1 MTEQEMTALLDRLIA
16 NWEDEVVE
24 FKSGNKNFATDEIG
38 RYFSALSN
46 EANLRGAECAWLVF
60 GVNNKTHAAP
70 GSEYPC
76 DANSLN
82 KPGGLKAQIVEGTS
96 GLSFTGIHVLPRGTN
111 ANVIFFQ
118 IPAAPQGMPVPWKRH
133 YFARAGENLVALGL
147 EKLDAIR
154 SQGLTLDWTAQTVD
168 GVTEDCLDP
177 DALALARSKFV
188 DKHSRTVSPEDVAGW
203 TTNAFLDKL
212 HLIRNGKL
220 TRAAILLL
228 GKSGAAIDV
237 LSPYSPQLVW
247 KLVGEETANDIFY
260 PPFIMATTELYSRIR
275 NVQVR
280 VLPEDQMLATEV
292 PKYNQKSVLEALNNC
307 IAHQDYS
314 RGERVIVTE
323 YVDRLTFWNGG
334 SFFEGEPT
342 DYIAGDHT
350 PHRYRNPL
358 LASAMRELNM
368 IDTLGYGIH
377 SIYIG
382 QAKRYFPLPD
392 YKTTEKSVEMT
403 MYGHV
408 VDIAYSTLLIRR
420 GGEMRLDDI
429 LLLDRV
435 QKGLRIGADA
445 VRHLRSEGLVEGRV
459 PHLHVSAKIAALTG
473 REAEY
478 IRNRERS
485 RKHYHALII
494 DYLEKFKKATRS
506 KIDELLLEEIR
517 GNFSKEEKLSKI
529 SNILSYLRINRKIKN
544 IGTKHDP
551 IWVLFDESKS
561 QDRIQDR
568 SMKSEDSHD

>member
-24 FKSGNKNFATDEIG
+24 FKIGNKNSSADEIG

-46 EANLRGAECAWLVF
+46 EANLRGVDCAWLVF
-60 GVNNKTHAAP
+60 GVDNKTHAAP

-82 KPGGLKAQIVEGTS
+82 KSGGLKAQIVEGTG
-96 GLSFTGIHVLPRGTN
+96 GLSFAGVHVLSRGTN
-111 ANVIFFQ
+111 SNVIFFQ

-154 SQGLTLDWTAQTVD
+154 GQGLTLDWTAQTVD
-168 GVTEDCLDP
+168 GVMVDCLDP
-177 DALALARSKFV
+177 DALTLARNKFA

-203 TTNAFLDKL
+203 TTEAFLDKL
-212 HLIRNGKL
+212 HLLRNGKL

-228 GKSGAAIDV
+228 GKSSTAADV

-247 KLVGEETANDIFY
+247 KLVGEECANDIFY
-260 PPFIMATTELYSRIR
+260 PPFILATTELYSRIR

-280 VLPEDQMLATEV
+280 VLPEDQMLTTEV

-392 YKTTEKSVEMT
+392 YKTTDKSVEMT

-445 VRHLRSEGLVEGRV
+445 VRHLRSEGLIEGRV

-478 IRNRERS
+478 IRNRTKPG
-485 RKHYHALII
+485 KHYHALII

-506 KIDELLLEEIR
+506 KIDELLMDEIR
-517 GNFSKEEKLSKI
+517 GNLSKEEKMSKI
-529 SNILSYLRINRKIKN
+529 SNILSYLRINNKIRN
-544 IGTKHDP
+544 VGTKHDP
-551 IWVLFDESKS
+551 IWVLLGELES
-561 QDRIQDR
+561 QDRIKD
-568 SMKSEDSHD
+568 KSL

>member
-24 FKSGNKNFATDEIG
+24 FKIGNKNSSADEIG

-46 EANLRGAECAWLVF
+46 EANLRGVDCAWLVF
-60 GVNNKTHAAP
+60 GVDNKTHAAP

-82 KPGGLKAQIVEGTS
+82 KSGGLKAQIVEGTG
-96 GLSFTGIHVLPRGTN
+96 GLSFAGVHVLSRGTN
-111 ANVIFFQ
+111 SNVIFFQ
-118 IPAAPQGMPVPWKRH
+118 VPAAPQGMPVPWKRH

-154 SQGLTLDWTAQTVD
+154 GQGLTLDWTAQTVD
-168 GVTEDCLDP
+168 GVMVDCLDP
-177 DALALARSKFV
+177 DALTLARNKFA

-203 TTNAFLDKL
+203 TTEAFLDKL
-212 HLIRNGKL
+212 HLLRNGKL

-228 GKSGAAIDV
+228 GKSSTAADV

-247 KLVGEETANDIFY
+247 KLVGEECANDIFY
-260 PPFIMATTELYSRIR
+260 PPFILATTELYSRIR

-280 VLPEDQMLATEV
+280 VLPEDQMLTTEV

-392 YKTTEKSVEMT
+392 YKTTDKSVEMT

-445 VRHLRSEGLVEGRV
+445 VRHLRSEGLIEGRV

-478 IRNRERS
+478 IRNRTKPG
-485 RKHYHALII
+485 KHYHALII

-506 KIDELLLEEIR
+506 KIDELLMDEIR
-517 GNFSKEEKLSKI
+517 GNLSKEEKLSKI
-529 SNILSYLRINRKIKN
+529 SNILSYLRINNKIRN
-544 IGTKHDP
+544 VGTKHDP
-551 IWVLFDESKS
+551 IWVLLGELES
-561 QDRIQDR
+561 QDRIKD
-568 SMKSEDSHD
+568 KSL

>member
-1 MTEQEMTALLDRLIA
+1 MTEHELTTLLERLIG
-16 NWEDEVVE
+16 NWENEVVE
-24 FKSGNKNFATDEIG
+24 FKSGNKNFSTDEIG

-82 KPGGLKAQIVEGTS
+82 KSGGLKSQIVEGTG
-96 GLSFTGIHVLPRGTN
+96 GLSFAGVHVLPRGTN

-118 IPAAPQGMPVPWKRH
+118 IPVAPQGMPVPWKRH

-154 SQGLTLDWTAQTVD
+154 GQGLTLDWTAQTVD
-168 GVTEDCLDP
+168 GVTVDCLDP
-177 DALALARSKFV
+177 DALTLARSKFA

-203 TTNAFLDKL
+203 TTEAFLDKL
-212 HLIRNGKL
+212 HLLRNGKL

-228 GKSGAAIDV
+228 GKSGAAADV

-247 KLVGEETANDIFY
+247 KLVGEECANDIFY
-260 PPFIMATTELYSRIR
+260 PPFILATTELYSRIR

-280 VLPEDQMLATEV
+280 VLPEDQMLTTEV

-314 RGERVIVTE
+314 RGERIIVTE

-334 SFFEGEPT
+334 SFFEGVPT

-392 YKTTEKSVEMT
+392 YKTTDKSVEMT

-445 VRHLRSEGLVEGRV
+445 VRHLRSEGLIEGRV
-459 PHLHVSAKIAALTG
+459 PHLHISAKVAALTNQK
-473 REAEY
+473 AAY
-478 IRNRERS
+478 MKKKERTGA
-485 RKHYHALII
+485 HYRGLLI
-494 DYLEKFKKATRS
+494 DYIGKFNGLTRAE
-506 KIDELLLEEIR
+506 INEYMLEEIR
-517 GNFSKEEKLSKI
+517 GDLSESEKLTKI
-529 SNILSYLRINRKIKN
+529 SNLLTYLRRKGDIHN
-544 IGTKHDP
+544 SGTDTKPLWKLTDKARQALL
-551 IWVLFDESKS
+551 VKETC
-561 QDRIQDR
+561 Q
-568 SMKSEDSHD
+568 

>member
-24 FKSGNKNFATDEIG
+24 FKIGNKNSSADEIG

-46 EANLRGAECAWLVF
+46 EANLRGADCAWLVF
-60 GVNNKTHAAP
+60 GVDNKTHAVP

-76 DANSLN
+76 DVNSLN
-82 KPGGLKAQIVEGTS
+82 KSGGLKAQIVEGTG
-96 GLSFTGIHVLPRGTN
+96 GLSFAGVHVLSRGTN
-111 ANVIFFQ
+111 SNVIFFQ

-154 SQGLTLDWTAQTVD
+154 GQGLTLDWTAQTVD
-168 GVTEDCLDP
+168 GVTVDCLDS
-177 DALALARSKFV
+177 DALTLARSKFA
-188 DKHSRTVSPEDVAGW
+188 DKHSRTVSPEDVTGW
-203 TTNAFLDKL
+203 TTEAFLDKL
-212 HLIRNGKL
+212 HLLRNGKL

-228 GKSGAAIDV
+228 GKSSTAADV

-247 KLVGEETANDIFY
+247 KLVGEECANDIFY
-260 PPFIMATTELYSRIR
+260 PPFILATTELYSRIR

-280 VLPEDQMLATEV
+280 VLPEDQMLTTEV

-392 YKTTEKSVEMT
+392 YKTTDKSVEMT

-445 VRHLRSEGLVEGRV
+445 VRHLRSEGLIEGRV

-478 IRNRERS
+478 IRNRTKPG
-485 RKHYHALII
+485 KHYHALII

-506 KIDELLLEEIR
+506 KIDELLLDEIR
-517 GNFSKEEKLSKI
+517 GNLSKEEKLSKI
-529 SNILSYLRINRKIKN
+529 SNILSYLRINNKIRN
-544 IGTKHDP
+544 VGTKHDP
-551 IWVLFDESKS
+551 IWVLLRESES
-561 QDRIQDR
+561 QDRIKD
-568 SMKSEDSHD
+568 KSL

>member
-1 MTEQEMTALLDRLIA
+1 MTELEMAAVLNRLIA

-24 FKSGNKNFATDEIG
+24 FKLGSKNVATDEIG

-46 EANLRGAECAWLVF
+46 EANLRGTECAWLVF
-60 GVNNKTHAAP
+60 GVNNKTRGIP
-70 GSEYPC
+70 GCEYPC
-76 DANSLN
+76 DANALN
-82 KPGGLKAQIVEGTS
+82 KSGGLKAQIVEGTG
-96 GLSFTGIHVLPRGTN
+96 GLSFAGIHVLPRGED
-111 ANVIFFQ
+111 ANVILFQ

-154 SQGLTLDWTAQTVD
+154 GQGLALDWTAQTVD
-168 GVTEDCLDP
+168 DVTVDCLDP
-177 DALALARSKFV
+177 DAVTLARSMFA
-188 DKHSRTVSPEDVAGW
+188 DKHSRTVSPEDVAAW
-203 TTNAFLDKL
+203 TTEAFLDKL
-212 HLIRNGKL
+212 HLLRNGKL

-228 GKSGAAIDV
+228 GKSSVAVDV

-247 KLVGEETANDIFY
+247 KLVGEECANDIFY
-260 PPFIMATTELYSRIR
+260 PPFILATTELYSRIR

-280 VLPEDQMLATEV
+280 VLPEDQMLTTEV

-334 SFFEGEPT
+334 CFFEGTPT

-392 YKTTEKSVEMT
+392 YKTTDASVEMT
-403 MYGHV
+403 IYGHV

-435 QKGLRIGADA
+435 QKGLRISADA
-445 VRHLRSEGLVEGRV
+445 VRHLRSAGLVEGRV
-459 PHLHVSAKIAALTG
+459 PRLHVSAKVAALTG
-473 REAEY
+473 LEAEY
-478 IRNRERS
+478 IRNHEKPGR
-485 RKHYHALII
+485 HYRTLII

-506 KIDELLLEEIR
+506 KIDELLLDEIR
-517 GNFSKEEKLSKI
+517 GNFSREEKLSRI
-529 SNILSYLRINRKIKN
+529 SNILSYLRINKKIRN
-544 IGTKHDP
+544 VGTKHDP
-551 IWVLFDESKS
+551 IWVLFGEPKS
-561 QDRIQDR
+561 QDRNSR
-568 SMKSEDSHD
+568 

>member
-24 FKSGNKNFATDEIG
+24 FKIGNKNSSADEIG

-46 EANLRGAECAWLVF
+46 EANLRGADCAWLVF
-60 GVNNKTHAAP
+60 GVDNKTHAAP

-82 KPGGLKAQIVEGTS
+82 KSGGLKAQIVEGTG
-96 GLSFTGIHVLPRGTN
+96 GLSFAGVHVLSRGTN
-111 ANVIFFQ
+111 SNVIFFQ

-154 SQGLTLDWTAQTVD
+154 GQGLTLDWTAQTVD
-168 GVTEDCLDP
+168 GVMVDCLDP
-177 DALALARSKFV
+177 DALTLARNKFA

-203 TTNAFLDKL
+203 TTEAFLDKL
-212 HLIRNGKL
+212 HLLRNGKL

-228 GKSGAAIDV
+228 GKSSTAADV

-247 KLVGEETANDIFY
+247 KLVGEECANDIFY
-260 PPFIMATTELYSRIR
+260 PPFILATTELYSRIR

-280 VLPEDQMLATEV
+280 VLPEDQMLTTEV

-392 YKTTEKSVEMT
+392 YKTTDKSVEMT

-445 VRHLRSEGLVEGRV
+445 VRHLRSEGLIEGRV

-478 IRNRERS
+478 IRNRTKPG
-485 RKHYHALII
+485 KHYHALII

-506 KIDELLLEEIR
+506 KIDELLLDEIR
-517 GNFSKEEKLSKI
+517 GNLSKEEKMSKI
-529 SNILSYLRINRKIKN
+529 SNILSYLRINNKIRN
-544 IGTKHDP
+544 VGTKHDP
-551 IWVLFDESKS
+551 IWVLLGELES
-561 QDRIQDR
+561 QDRIKD
-568 SMKSEDSHD
+568 KSL

>member
-24 FKSGNKNFATDEIG
+24 FKIGNKNSSADEIG

-46 EANLRGAECAWLVF
+46 EANLRGADCAWLVF
-60 GVNNKTHAAP
+60 GVDNKTHAAP

-82 KPGGLKAQIVEGTS
+82 KSGGLKAQIVEGTG
-96 GLSFTGIHVLPRGTN
+96 GLSFAGVHVLSRGTN
-111 ANVIFFQ
+111 SNVIFFQ

-154 SQGLTLDWTAQTVD
+154 GQGLTLDWTAQTVD
-168 GVTEDCLDP
+168 GVMVDCLDP
-177 DALALARSKFV
+177 DALTLARSKFA

-203 TTNAFLDKL
+203 TTEAFLDKL
-212 HLIRNGKL
+212 HLLRNGKL

-228 GKSGAAIDV
+228 GKSSTAADV

-247 KLVGEETANDIFY
+247 KLVGEECANDIFY
-260 PPFIMATTELYSRIR
+260 PPFILATTELYSRIR

-280 VLPEDQMLATEV
+280 VLPEDQMLTTEV

-392 YKTTEKSVEMT
+392 YKTTDKSVEMT

-445 VRHLRSEGLVEGRV
+445 VRHLRSEGLIEGRV

-478 IRNRERS
+478 IRNRTKPG
-485 RKHYHALII
+485 KHYHALII

-506 KIDELLLEEIR
+506 KIDELLMDEIR
-517 GNFSKEEKLSKI
+517 GNLSKEEKLSKI
-529 SNILSYLRINRKIKN
+529 SNILSYLRINNKIRN
-544 IGTKHDP
+544 VGTKHDP
-551 IWVLFDESKS
+551 IWVLLRKSES
-561 QDRIQDR
+561 QDRIQD
-568 SMKSEDSHD
+568 KSL

>member
-1 MTEQEMTALLDRLIA
+1 MTEHELTTLLERLIG
-16 NWEDEVVE
+16 NWENEVVE
-24 FKSGNKNFATDEIG
+24 FKSGNKNFSTDEIG

-46 EANLRGAECAWLVF
+46 EANLRGADCAWLVF

-82 KPGGLKAQIVEGTS
+82 KSGGLKSQIVEGTG
-96 GLSFTGIHVLPRGTN
+96 GLSFAGVHVLPRGTN

-154 SQGLTLDWTAQTVD
+154 GQGLKLDWTAQTVD
-168 GVTEDCLDP
+168 GVTVDCLDS
-177 DALALARSKFV
+177 DALTLARSKFA

-203 TTNAFLDKL
+203 TTEAFLDKL
-212 HLIRNGKL
+212 HLLRNGKL

-228 GKSGAAIDV
+228 GKSGAAADV

-247 KLVGEETANDIFY
+247 KLVGEECANDIFY
-260 PPFIMATTELYSRIR
+260 PPFILATTELYSRIR

-280 VLPEDQMLATEV
+280 VLPEDQMLTTEV

-314 RGERVIVTE
+314 RGERIIVTE

-334 SFFEGEPT
+334 SFFEGVPT

-392 YKTTEKSVEMT
+392 YKTTDKSVEMT

-445 VRHLRSEGLVEGRV
+445 VRHLRSEGLIEGRV
-459 PHLHVSAKIAALTG
+459 PHLHVSAKVAALTNQK
-473 REAEY
+473 AAY
-478 IRNRERS
+478 MKKKERTGA
-485 RKHYHALII
+485 HYRGLLI
-494 DYLEKFKKATRS
+494 DYIGKFNGLTRAE
-506 KIDELLLEEIR
+506 INEYMLEEIR
-517 GNFSKEEKLSKI
+517 GDLSESEKLTKI
-529 SNILSYLRINRKIKN
+529 GNLLTYLRRKGDIRN
-544 IGTKHDP
+544 SGTDTKPLWKLTDKARQALL
-551 IWVLFDESKS
+551 VKETC
-561 QDRIQDR
+561 Q
-568 SMKSEDSHD
+568 

>member
-1 MTEQEMTALLDRLIA
+1 MTEQELTTLLERLIG
-16 NWEDEVVE
+16 NWENEVVE
-24 FKSGNKNFATDEIG
+24 FKSGNKNFSTDEIG

-46 EANLRGAECAWLVF
+46 EANLRGTDCAWLVF

-82 KPGGLKAQIVEGTS
+82 KSGGLKAQIVEGTG
-96 GLSFTGIHVLPRGTN
+96 GLSFAGIHVLPRGTN

-133 YFARAGENLVALGL
+133 YFARAGENVVALGL

-154 SQGLTLDWTAQTVD
+154 GQGLTLDWTAQTVD
-168 GVTEDCLDP
+168 GVTMDSLDP
-177 DALALARSKFV
+177 DALALARSKFA

-203 TTNAFLDKL
+203 TTEAFLDKL
-212 HLIRNGKL
+212 HLLRNGKL

-228 GKSGAAIDV
+228 GKSGTAADV

-247 KLVGEETANDIFY
+247 KLVGEECANDIFY
-260 PPFIMATTELYSRIR
+260 PPFILATTELYSRIR

-280 VLPEDQMLATEV
+280 VWPEDQRLTTEV

-392 YKTTEKSVEMT
+392 YKTTDKSVEMT

-445 VRHLRSEGLVEGRV
+445 VRHLRSEGLIEGRV
-459 PHLHVSAKIAALTG
+459 PHLHVSAKIAALTNQK
-473 REAEY
+473 AAY
-478 IRNRERS
+478 MKKKERTGAHH
-485 RKHYHALII
+485 RGLLI
-494 DYLEKFKKATRS
+494 DYIGKFNGLTRAE
-506 KIDELLLEEIR
+506 INEYMLEEIR
-517 GNFSKEEKLSKI
+517 GDLSESEKLTKI
-529 SNILSYLRINRKIKN
+529 SNLLTYLRRKGDIYN
-544 IGTKHDP
+544 SGTDTKPLWKLTDKARKALL
-551 IWVLFDESKS
+551 VKETC
-561 QDRIQDR
+561 Q
-568 SMKSEDSHD
+568 

>member
-1 MTEQEMTALLDRLIA
+1 MTEHELTTLLERLIG
-16 NWEDEVVE
+16 NWENEVVE
-24 FKSGNKNFATDEIG
+24 FKSGNKNFSTDEIG

-82 KPGGLKAQIVEGTS
+82 KSGGLKSQIVEGTG
-96 GLSFTGIHVLPRGTN
+96 GLSFAGVHVLPRGTN

-154 SQGLTLDWTAQTVD
+154 GQGLTLDWTAQTVD
-168 GVTEDCLDP
+168 GVTVDCLDP
-177 DALALARSKFV
+177 DALTLARSKFA

-203 TTNAFLDKL
+203 TTEAFLDKL
-212 HLIRNGKL
+212 HLLRNGKL

-228 GKSGAAIDV
+228 GKSGAAADV

-247 KLVGEETANDIFY
+247 KLVGEECANDIFY
-260 PPFIMATTELYSRIR
+260 PPFILATTELYSRIR

-280 VLPEDQMLATEV
+280 VLPEDQMLTTEV

-314 RGERVIVTE
+314 RGERIIVTE

-334 SFFEGEPT
+334 SFFEGVPT

-392 YKTTEKSVEMT
+392 YKTTYKSVEMT

-445 VRHLRSEGLVEGRV
+445 VRHLRSEGLIEGRV
-459 PHLHVSAKIAALTG
+459 PHLHISAKVAALTNQK
-473 REAEY
+473 AAY
-478 IRNRERS
+478 MKKKERTGA
-485 RKHYHALII
+485 HYRGLLI
-494 DYLEKFKKATRS
+494 DYIGKFNGLTRAE
-506 KIDELLLEEIR
+506 INEYMLEEIR
-517 GNFSKEEKLSKI
+517 GDLSKSEKLTKI
-529 SNILSYLRINRKIKN
+529 SNLLTYLRRKGDK
-544 IGTKHDP
+544 G
-551 IWVLFDESKS
+551 
-561 QDRIQDR
+561 
-568 SMKSEDSHD
+568 

>member
-1 MTEQEMTALLDRLIA
+1 MTEQELTTQLERLIG
-16 NWEDEVVE
+16 NWENEVVE
-24 FKSGNKNFATDEIG
+24 FKSGNKNFSTDEIG

-82 KPGGLKAQIVEGTS
+82 KSGGLKSQIVEGTG
-96 GLSFTGIHVLPRGTN
+96 GLSFAGVHVLPRGTN

-154 SQGLTLDWTAQTVD
+154 GQGLTLDWTAQTVD
-168 GVTEDCLDP
+168 GVTVDCLDP
-177 DALALARSKFV
+177 DALTLARSKFA
-188 DKHSRTVSPEDVAGW
+188 DKHSRMVSPEDVAGW
-203 TTNAFLDKL
+203 TTEAFLDKL
-212 HLIRNGKL
+212 HLLRNGKL

-228 GKSGAAIDV
+228 GKSGTAADV

-247 KLVGEETANDIFY
+247 KLVGEECANDIFY
-260 PPFIMATTELYSRIR
+260 PPFILATTELYSRIR

-280 VLPEDQMLATEV
+280 VLPEDQMLTTEV

-334 SFFEGEPT
+334 SFFEGEPA

-392 YKTTEKSVEMT
+392 YKTTDKSVEMT

-445 VRHLRSEGLVEGRV
+445 VRHLRSEGLIEGRV
-459 PHLHVSAKIAALTG
+459 PHLHVSAKIAALTNQK
-473 REAEY
+473 AAY
-478 IRNRERS
+478 MKKKERTGA
-485 RKHYHALII
+485 HYRGLLI
-494 DYLEKFKKATRS
+494 DYIGKFNGLTRAE
-506 KIDELLLEEIR
+506 INEYMLEEIR
-517 GNFSKEEKLSKI
+517 GDLSESEKLTKI
-529 SNILSYLRINRKIKN
+529 SNLLTYLRRKGDIYN
-544 IGTKHDP
+544 SGTDTKPLWKLTDKARQALL
-551 IWVLFDESKS
+551 VKETC
-561 QDRIQDR
+561 Q
-568 SMKSEDSHD
+568 

>member
-1 MTEQEMTALLDRLIA
+1 MTEQELTTLLERLIG
-16 NWEDEVVE
+16 NWENEVVE
-24 FKSGNKNFATDEIG
+24 FKSGNKNFSTDEIG

-82 KPGGLKAQIVEGTS
+82 KSGGLKAQIVEGTG
-96 GLSFTGIHVLPRGTN
+96 GLSFAGIHVLPRGTN

-133 YFARAGENLVALGL
+133 YFARAGENVVALGL

-154 SQGLTLDWTAQTVD
+154 GQGLTLDWTAQTVD
-168 GVTEDCLDP
+168 GVTMDSLDP
-177 DALALARSKFV
+177 DALALARSKFA

-203 TTNAFLDKL
+203 TTEAFLDKL
-212 HLIRNGKL
+212 HLLRNGKL

-228 GKSGAAIDV
+228 GKSGTAADV

-247 KLVGEETANDIFY
+247 KLVGEECANDIFY
-260 PPFIMATTELYSRIR
+260 PPFILATTELYSRIR

-280 VLPEDQMLATEV
+280 VLPEDQMLTTEV

-392 YKTTEKSVEMT
+392 YKTTDKSVEMT

-445 VRHLRSEGLVEGRV
+445 VRHLRSEGLIEGRV
-459 PHLHVSAKIAALTG
+459 PHLHVSAKIAALTNQK
-473 REAEY
+473 AAY
-478 IRNRERS
+478 MKKKERTGA
-485 RKHYHALII
+485 HYRGLLI
-494 DYLEKFKKATRS
+494 DYIGKFNGLTRAE
-506 KIDELLLEEIR
+506 INEYMLEEIR
-517 GNFSKEEKLSKI
+517 GDLSESEKLTKI
-529 SNILSYLRINRKIKN
+529 SNLLTYLRRKGDIYN
-544 IGTKHDP
+544 SGTDTKPLWKLTDKARQALL
-551 IWVLFDESKS
+551 VKETC
-561 QDRIQDR
+561 Q
-568 SMKSEDSHD
+568 

>member
-24 FKSGNKNFATDEIG
+24 FKIGNKNSSADEIG

-46 EANLRGAECAWLVF
+46 EANLRGADCAWLVF
-60 GVNNKTHAAP
+60 GVDNKTHAAP

-82 KPGGLKAQIVEGTS
+82 KSGGLKAQIVEGTG
-96 GLSFTGIHVLPRGTN
+96 GLSFAGVHVLSRGTN
-111 ANVIFFQ
+111 SNVIFFQ

-154 SQGLTLDWTAQTVD
+154 GQGLTLDWTAQTVD
-168 GVTEDCLDP
+168 GVTVDCLDS
-177 DALALARSKFV
+177 DALTLARSKFA
-188 DKHSRTVSPEDVAGW
+188 DKHSRTVSPEDVTGW
-203 TTNAFLDKL
+203 TTEAFLDKL
-212 HLIRNGKL
+212 HLLRNGKL

-228 GKSGAAIDV
+228 GKSSTAADV

-247 KLVGEETANDIFY
+247 KLVGEECANDIFY
-260 PPFIMATTELYSRIR
+260 PPFILATTELYSRIR

-280 VLPEDQMLATEV
+280 VLPEDQMLTTEV

-392 YKTTEKSVEMT
+392 YKTTDKSVEMT

-445 VRHLRSEGLVEGRV
+445 VRHLRSEGLIEGRV

-478 IRNRERS
+478 IRNRTKPG
-485 RKHYHALII
+485 KHYHALII

-506 KIDELLLEEIR
+506 KIDELLLDEIR
-517 GNFSKEEKLSKI
+517 GNLSKEEKLSKI
-529 SNILSYLRINRKIKN
+529 SNILSYLRINKKIRN
-544 IGTKHDP
+544 VGTKHDP
-551 IWVLFDESKS
+551 IWVLLRESES
-561 QDRIQDR
+561 QDRIKD
-568 SMKSEDSHD
+568 KSL

>member
-82 KPGGLKAQIVEGTS
+82 KPGGLKAQIVEGTG
-96 GLSFTGIHVLPRGTN
+96 GLSFTGIHVLPRGAN

-154 SQGLTLDWTAQTVD
+154 SQGLTLDWTAQTVE

-177 DALALARSKFV
+177 DALALARSKFI
-188 DKHSRTVSPEDVAGW
+188 DKHSRTVSPEDVARW

-377 SIYIG
+377 SIYMG

-392 YKTTEKSVEMT
+392 YKTTDTSVEMT

>member
-24 FKSGNKNFATDEIG
+24 FKIGNKNSSADEIG

-46 EANLRGAECAWLVF
+46 EANLRGADCAWLVF
-60 GVNNKTHAAP
+60 GVDNKTHAAP

-82 KPGGLKAQIVEGTS
+82 KSGGLKAQIVEGTG
-96 GLSFTGIHVLPRGTN
+96 GLSFAGVHVLSRGTN
-111 ANVIFFQ
+111 SNVIFFQ

-154 SQGLTLDWTAQTVD
+154 GQGLTLDWTAQTVD
-168 GVTEDCLDP
+168 GVTVNCLDS
-177 DALALARSKFV
+177 DALTLARSKFA
-188 DKHSRTVSPEDVAGW
+188 DKHSRTVSPEDVTGW
-203 TTNAFLDKL
+203 TTEAFLDKL
-212 HLIRNGKL
+212 HLLRNGKL

-228 GKSGAAIDV
+228 GKSSTAADV

-247 KLVGEETANDIFY
+247 KLVGEECANDIFY
-260 PPFIMATTELYSRIR
+260 PPFILATTELYSRIR

-280 VLPEDQMLATEV
+280 VLPEDQMLTTEV

-392 YKTTEKSVEMT
+392 YKTTDKSVEMT

-445 VRHLRSEGLVEGRV
+445 VRHLRSEGLIEGRV

-478 IRNRERS
+478 IRNRTKPG
-485 RKHYHALII
+485 KHYHALII

-506 KIDELLLEEIR
+506 KIDELLLDEIR
-517 GNFSKEEKLSKI
+517 GNLSKEEKLSKI
-529 SNILSYLRINRKIKN
+529 SNILSYLRINNKIRN
-544 IGTKHDP
+544 VGTKHDP
-551 IWVLFDESKS
+551 IWVLLRESES
-561 QDRIQDR
+561 QDRIKD
-568 SMKSEDSHD
+568 KSL

>member
-1 MTEQEMTALLDRLIA
+1 
-16 NWEDEVVE
+16 
-24 FKSGNKNFATDEIG
+24 
-38 RYFSALSN
+38 
-46 EANLRGAECAWLVF
+46 
-60 GVNNKTHAAP
+60 
-70 GSEYPC
+70 
-76 DANSLN
+76 
-82 KPGGLKAQIVEGTS
+82 
-96 GLSFTGIHVLPRGTN
+96 
-111 ANVIFFQ
+111 
-118 IPAAPQGMPVPWKRH
+118 MPVPWKRH

-154 SQGLTLDWTAQTVD
+154 GQGLTLDWTAQTVD
-168 GVTEDCLDP
+168 GVTVDCLDP
-177 DALALARSKFV
+177 DALTLARSKFA

-203 TTNAFLDKL
+203 TTEAFLYKL
-212 HLIRNGKL
+212 HLLRNGKL

-228 GKSGAAIDV
+228 GKSGAAADV

-247 KLVGEETANDIFY
+247 KLVGEECANDIFY
-260 PPFIMATTELYSRIR
+260 PPFILATTELYSRIR

-280 VLPEDQMLATEV
+280 VLPEDQMLTTEV

-334 SFFEGEPT
+334 SFFEGEPA

-392 YKTTEKSVEMT
+392 YKTTDKSVEMT

-445 VRHLRSEGLVEGRV
+445 VRHLRSEGLIEGRV
-459 PHLHVSAKIAALTG
+459 PHLHVSAKIAALTNQK
-473 REAEY
+473 AAY
-478 IRNRERS
+478 MKKKERTGA
-485 RKHYHALII
+485 HYRGLLI
-494 DYLEKFKKATRS
+494 DYIGKFNGLTRAE
-506 KIDELLLEEIR
+506 INEYMLEEIR
-517 GNFSKEEKLSKI
+517 GDLSESEKLTKI
-529 SNILSYLRINRKIKN
+529 SNLLTYLRRKGDIYN
-544 IGTKHDP
+544 SGTDTKPLWKLTDKARQALL
-551 IWVLFDESKS
+551 VKETC
-561 QDRIQDR
+561 Q
-568 SMKSEDSHD
+568 

>member
-1 MTEQEMTALLDRLIA
+1 MTEREMTGLLDRLIA

-24 FKSGNKNFATDEIG
+24 FKIGNKNSSADEIG
-38 RYFSALSN
+38 KYFSALSN

-82 KPGGLKAQIVEGTS
+82 KSGGLKAQIVEGTG
-96 GLSFTGIHVLPRGTN
+96 GLSFAGIHVLPRGTN

-133 YFARAGENLVALGL
+133 YFARAGENVVALGL

-154 SQGLTLDWTAQTVD
+154 GQGLTLDWTAQTVD
-168 GVTEDCLDP
+168 GVTMDSLDP
-177 DALALARSKFV
+177 DALALARSKFA

-203 TTNAFLDKL
+203 TTEAFLDKL
-212 HLIRNGKL
+212 HLLRNGKL

-228 GKSGAAIDV
+228 GKSGAAADV

-247 KLVGEETANDIFY
+247 KLVGEECANDIFY
-260 PPFIMATTELYSRIR
+260 PPFILATTELYSRIR

-280 VLPEDQMLATEV
+280 VLPEDQMLTTEV

-314 RGERVIVTE
+314 RGERIIVTE

-334 SFFEGEPT
+334 SFFEGVPT

-392 YKTTEKSVEMT
+392 YKTTDKSVEMT

-445 VRHLRSEGLVEGRV
+445 VRHLRSEGLIEGRV
-459 PHLHVSAKIAALTG
+459 PHLHISAKVAALTNQK
-473 REAEY
+473 AAY
-478 IRNRERS
+478 MKKKERTGA
-485 RKHYHALII
+485 HYRGLLI
-494 DYLEKFKKATRS
+494 DYIGKFNGLTRAE
-506 KIDELLLEEIR
+506 INEYMLEEIR
-517 GNFSKEEKLSKI
+517 GDLSESEKLT
-529 SNILSYLRINRKIKN
+529 KN
-544 IGTKHDP
+544 QQFIDVFAPK
-551 IWVLFDESKS
+551 
-561 QDRIQDR
+561 R
-568 SMKSEDSHD
+568 

>member
-1 MTEQEMTALLDRLIA
+1 MTEEEMTALLDRLIA

-24 FKSGNKNFATDEIG
+24 FKLGNKNFATDEIG

-46 EANLRGAECAWLVF
+46 EANLRGADCAWLVF
-60 GVNNKTHAAP
+60 GVNNKTRGIP
-70 GSEYPC
+70 GCEYPC
-76 DANSLN
+76 DANTLN
-82 KPGGLKAQIVEGTS
+82 KSGGLKAQIVEGTG
-96 GLSFTGIHVLPRGTN
+96 GLSFAGVHVLPRDAN
-111 ANVIFFQ
+111 ANVILFQ

-154 SQGLTLDWTAQTVD
+154 GQGLTLDWTAQTVD
-168 GVTEDCLDP
+168 GVTADCLDAE
-177 DALALARSKFV
+177 ALTLARSKFA

-203 TTNAFLDKL
+203 TTEAFLDKL
-212 HLIRNGKL
+212 HLLRNGKL

-228 GKSGAAIDV
+228 GKSGTAVDV

-247 KLVGEETANDIFY
+247 KLVGEECANDIFY
-260 PPFIMATTELYSRIR
+260 PPFILATTELYSRIR

-280 VLPEDQMLATEV
+280 VLPEDQMLTTEV

-377 SIYIG
+377 SIYVG

-392 YKTTEKSVEMT
+392 YKTTDASVEMT

-435 QKGLRIGADA
+435 QKGLRINADA

-459 PHLHVSAKIAALTG
+459 PHLHVSAKVAALTG

-478 IRNRERS
+478 VKSKRRGNQRLMSLIR
-485 RKHYHALII
+485 
-494 DYLEKFKKATRS
+494 DYLEQWHTADRS
-506 KIDELLLEEIR
+506 KINELLVDELEQELTVQQKMSRITNILVSMRRRGEIVNVGTDR
-517 GNFSKEEKLSKI
+517 ASIWKLS
-529 SNILSYLRINRKIKN
+529 
-544 IGTKHDP
+544 
-551 IWVLFDESKS
+551 
-561 QDRIQDR
+561 
-568 SMKSEDSHD
+568 

>member
-1 MTEQEMTALLDRLIA
+1 MTEQELTTQLERLIG
-16 NWEDEVVE
+16 NWENEVVE
-24 FKSGNKNFATDEIG
+24 FKSGNKNFSTDEIG

-82 KPGGLKAQIVEGTS
+82 KSGGLKSQIVEGTG
-96 GLSFTGIHVLPRGTN
+96 GLSFAGVHVLPRGTN

-154 SQGLTLDWTAQTVD
+154 GQGLTLDWTAQTVD
-168 GVTEDCLDP
+168 GVTVDCLDP
-177 DALALARSKFV
+177 DALTLARSKFA
-188 DKHSRTVSPEDVAGW
+188 DKHSRTVSPEDVARW
-203 TTNAFLDKL
+203 TTEAFLDKL
-212 HLIRNGKL
+212 HLLRNGKL

-228 GKSGAAIDV
+228 GKSGAAADV

-247 KLVGEETANDIFY
+247 KLVGEECANDIFY
-260 PPFIMATTELYSRIR
+260 PPFILATTELYSRIR

-280 VLPEDQMLATEV
+280 VLPEDQMLTTEV

-334 SFFEGEPT
+334 SFFEGEPA

-392 YKTTEKSVEMT
+392 YKTTDKSVEMT

-445 VRHLRSEGLVEGRV
+445 VRHLRSEGLIEGRV
-459 PHLHVSAKIAALTG
+459 PHLHVSAKIAALTNQK
-473 REAEY
+473 AAY
-478 IRNRERS
+478 MKKKERTGA
-485 RKHYHALII
+485 HYRGLLI
-494 DYLEKFKKATRS
+494 DYIGKFNGLTRAE
-506 KIDELLLEEIR
+506 INEYMLEEIR
-517 GNFSKEEKLSKI
+517 GDLSESEKLTKI
-529 SNILSYLRINRKIKN
+529 SNLLTYLRRKGDIYN
-544 IGTKHDP
+544 SGTDTKPLWKLTDKARQALL
-551 IWVLFDESKS
+551 VKETC
-561 QDRIQDR
+561 Q
-568 SMKSEDSHD
+568 

>member
-1 MTEQEMTALLDRLIA
+1 MTEQEMTALLNQLIE

-24 FKSGNKNFATDEIG
+24 FKSGNKNFSTDEIG

-46 EANLRGAECAWLVF
+46 EANLRGAECSWLVF
-60 GVNNKTHAAP
+60 GVNNKTHAVP

-260 PPFIMATTELYSRIR
+260 PPFIMATTELYSRVR
-275 NVQVR
+275 SVQVR

-392 YKTTEKSVEMT
+392 YKMTDTSVEMT

-435 QKGLRIGADA
+435 QKGLRISADA
-445 VRHLRSEGLVEGRV
+445 VRHLRSEGLIEGRV

-478 IRNRERS
+478 VKSKRRS
-485 RKHYHALII
+485 NKRLMSLVR
-494 DYLEKFKKATRS
+494 DYLEQWQTADRS
-506 KIDELLLEEIR
+506 KINELLVEELEQDLSMQQKMSRITNILASMRRRGEIVNVGTDR
-517 GNFSKEEKLSKI
+517 ASIWKLS
-529 SNILSYLRINRKIKN
+529 
-544 IGTKHDP
+544 
-551 IWVLFDESKS
+551 
-561 QDRIQDR
+561 
-568 SMKSEDSHD
+568 

>member
-1 MTEQEMTALLDRLIA
+1 MTEQDLTTLLERLIG
-16 NWEDEVVE
+16 NWENEVAE
-24 FKSGNKNFATDEIG
+24 FKSGNKNLSTDEIG

-46 EANLRGAECAWLVF
+46 EANLRGVECAWLVF

-76 DANSLN
+76 DANTLN
-82 KPGGLKAQIVEGTS
+82 KSGGLKAQIVEGTG
-96 GLSFTGIHVLPRGTN
+96 GLSFGGVHVPSRGMN

-133 YFARAGENLVALGL
+133 YYARAGENLVALGL

-154 SQGLTLDWTAQTVD
+154 SQGLTLDWTAQIVD

-177 DALALARSKFV
+177 DALALARSKFA
-188 DKHSRTVSPEDVAGW
+188 DKHSRTVTPEDVAGW
-203 TTNAFLDKL
+203 STKAFLDKL
-212 HLIRNGKL
+212 HLLRNGKL

-228 GKSGAAIDV
+228 GKSGAAVDV
-237 LSPYSPQLVW
+237 LSPYAPQLVW
-247 KLVGEETANDIFY
+247 KLVGEECANDIFY
-260 PPFIMATTELYSRIR
+260 PPFILATTDLYSRIR

-280 VLPEDQMLATEV
+280 VLPEDQMLTTEV

-314 RGERVIVTE
+314 RGERVVVTE

-334 SFFEGEPT
+334 SFFEGEPK

-350 PHRYRNPL
+350 PRRYRNPL

-382 QAKRYFPLPD
+382 QAKRYFPLPA
-392 YKTTEKSVEMT
+392 YRTTDKSVEMT

-435 QKGLRIGADA
+435 QKGFHIGADA
-445 VRHLRSEGLVEGRV
+445 VRHLRSEGLIEGRV
-459 PHLHVSAKIAALTG
+459 PHLHVSAKVAALTG
-473 REAEY
+473 HEAEY
-478 IRNRERS
+478 VKSRRRS
-485 RKHYHALII
+485 GRRLQSLIK
-494 DYLEKFKKATRS
+494 DYLTQWKTADRKKINELL
-506 KIDELLLEEIR
+506 IDEFDRDMETA
-517 GNFSKEEKLSKI
+517 KKMSKI
-529 SNILSYLRINRKIKN
+529 SNLIAVLRRNGEIVNA
-544 IGTKHDP
+544 GTDHNP
-551 IWVLFDESKS
+551 IWKLTKTNEEV
-561 QDRIQDR
+561 
-568 SMKSEDSHD
+568 

>member
-1 MTEQEMTALLDRLIA
+1 MTEQELTTLLERLIG
-16 NWEDEVVE
+16 NWENEVVE
-24 FKSGNKNFATDEIG
+24 FKSGNKNFSTDEIG

-46 EANLRGAECAWLVF
+46 EANLRGTDCAWLVF

-82 KPGGLKAQIVEGTS
+82 KSGGLKAQIVEGTG
-96 GLSFTGIHVLPRGTN
+96 GLSFAGIHVLPRGTN

-133 YFARAGENLVALGL
+133 YFARAGENVVALGL

-154 SQGLTLDWTAQTVD
+154 GQGLTLDWTAQTVD
-168 GVTEDCLDP
+168 GVTMDSLDP
-177 DALALARSKFV
+177 DALALARSKFA

-203 TTNAFLDKL
+203 TTEAFLDKL
-212 HLIRNGKL
+212 HLLRNGKL

-228 GKSGAAIDV
+228 GKSGTAADV

-247 KLVGEETANDIFY
+247 KLVGEECANDIFY
-260 PPFIMATTELYSRIR
+260 PPFILATTELYSRIR

-280 VLPEDQMLATEV
+280 VLPEDQMLTTEV

-342 DYIAGDHT
+342 DYIAGDHP

-392 YKTTEKSVEMT
+392 YKTTDKSVEMT

-445 VRHLRSEGLVEGRV
+445 VRHLRSEGLIEGRV
-459 PHLHVSAKIAALTG
+459 PHLHVSAKIAALTNQK
-473 REAEY
+473 AAY
-478 IRNRERS
+478 MKKKERTGA
-485 RKHYHALII
+485 HYRGLLI
-494 DYLEKFKKATRS
+494 DYIGKFNGLTRAE
-506 KIDELLLEEIR
+506 INEYMLEEIR
-517 GNFSKEEKLSKI
+517 GDLSESEKLTKI
-529 SNILSYLRINRKIKN
+529 SNLLTYLRRKGDIYN
-544 IGTKHDP
+544 SGTDTKPLWKLTDKARQALL
-551 IWVLFDESKS
+551 VKETC
-561 QDRIQDR
+561 Q
-568 SMKSEDSHD
+568 

>member
-1 MTEQEMTALLDRLIA
+1 MTEHELTTLLERLIG
-16 NWEDEVVE
+16 NWENEVVE
-24 FKSGNKNFATDEIG
+24 FKSGNKNFSTDEIG

-82 KPGGLKAQIVEGTS
+82 KSGGLKSQIVEGTG
-96 GLSFTGIHVLPRGTN
+96 GLSFAGVHVLPRGTN

-154 SQGLTLDWTAQTVD
+154 GQGLTLDWTAQTVD
-168 GVTEDCLDP
+168 GVTVDCLDP
-177 DALALARSKFV
+177 DALTLARSKFA

-203 TTNAFLDKL
+203 TTEAFLDKL
-212 HLIRNGKL
+212 HLLRNGKL

-228 GKSGAAIDV
+228 GKSGAAADV

-247 KLVGEETANDIFY
+247 KLVGEECANDIFY
-260 PPFIMATTELYSRIR
+260 PPFILATTELYSRIR

-280 VLPEDQMLATEV
+280 VLPEDQMLTTEV

-314 RGERVIVTE
+314 RGERIIVTE

-334 SFFEGEPT
+334 SFFEGVPT

-392 YKTTEKSVEMT
+392 YKTTDKSVEMT

-445 VRHLRSEGLVEGRV
+445 VRHLRSEGLIEGRV
-459 PHLHVSAKIAALTG
+459 PHLHVSAKVAALTNQK
-473 REAEY
+473 AAY
-478 IRNRERS
+478 MKKKERTGA
-485 RKHYHALII
+485 HYRGLLI
-494 DYLEKFKKATRS
+494 DYIGKFNGLTRAE
-506 KIDELLLEEIR
+506 INEYMLEEIR
-517 GNFSKEEKLSKI
+517 GDLSESEKLTKI
-529 SNILSYLRINRKIKN
+529 SNLLTYLRRKGDIYN
-544 IGTKHDP
+544 SGTDTKPLWKLTDKARQALL
-551 IWVLFDESKS
+551 VKETC
-561 QDRIQDR
+561 Q
-568 SMKSEDSHD
+568 

>member
-24 FKSGNKNFATDEIG
+24 FKIGNKNSSADEIG

-46 EANLRGAECAWLVF
+46 EANLRGADCAWLVF
-60 GVNNKTHAAP
+60 GVDNKTHAAP

-82 KPGGLKAQIVEGTS
+82 KSGGLKAQIVEGTG
-96 GLSFTGIHVLPRGTN
+96 GLSFAGVHVLSRGTN
-111 ANVIFFQ
+111 SNVIFFQ

-154 SQGLTLDWTAQTVD
+154 GQGLTLDWTAQTVD
-168 GVTEDCLDP
+168 GVMVDCLDP
-177 DALALARSKFV
+177 DALTLARNKFA

-203 TTNAFLDKL
+203 TTEAFLDKL
-212 HLIRNGKL
+212 HLLRNGKL

-228 GKSGAAIDV
+228 GKSSTAADV

-247 KLVGEETANDIFY
+247 KLVGEECANDIFY
-260 PPFIMATTELYSRIR
+260 PPFILATTELYSRIR

-280 VLPEDQMLATEV
+280 VLPEDQMLTTEV

-392 YKTTEKSVEMT
+392 YKTTDKSVEMT

-445 VRHLRSEGLVEGRV
+445 VRHLRSEGLIEGRV

-478 IRNRERS
+478 IRNRTKPG
-485 RKHYHALII
+485 KHYHALII

-506 KIDELLLEEIR
+506 KIDELLLDEIR
-517 GNFSKEEKLSKI
+517 GNLSKEEKMSKI
-529 SNILSYLRINRKIKN
+529 SNILSYLRINNKIRN
-544 IGTKHDP
+544 VGTKHDP
-551 IWVLFDESKS
+551 IWVLLGESES
-561 QDRIQDR
+561 QDRIKD
-568 SMKSEDSHD
+568 KSL